1 MNAND
6 WLDLA
11 HAACEHAG
19 IEPGSIETV
28 VTWDERYCANA
39 VYRLSGQR
47 YLKLF
52 GPSAEN
58 QFHIERTVLRTLA
71 GQRAIP
77 APRIVAEG
85 ERTGAPS
92 YLVVTAIPGRTAEDD
107 WEQLTRAEQLAVARD
122 LGTMTA
128 AIQRLPQAKLATV
141 EQRFGG
147 KQQVVDHYLPLWL
160 KRVGATE
167 SLAPVERRDLMCF
180 LQEEAQ
186 DHLDGEPV
194 LSHFDLSHNHIYL
207 LREEGLLSVSGIID
221 WGEAVLGPAEWDV
234 SFLWF
239 WTFSGDREAMRACLS
254 TMYADSRPPDRFARR
269 CLAAFFFTHGMGLVW
284 PSFLKGEDGAG
295 PIVRRLTAFLFPP
308 ALFGSP
314 D

>member
-11 HAACEHAG
+11 YAACNHAA
-19 IEPGSIETV
+19 IEPGTIETV

-39 VYRLSGQR
+39 VYRLGGQR

-58 QFHIERTVLRTLA
+58 QFHIERAVLRTLA
-71 GQRAIP
+71 GQPAIP
-77 APRIVAEG
+77 APRIVAAG
-85 ERTGAPS
+85 EHADGPS
-92 YLVVTAIPGRTAEDD
+92 YLVMTAIPGRTAEDD
-107 WEQLTRAEQLAVARD
+107 WEHLTRAEQLAVARD

-128 AIQRLPQAKLATV
+128 AIQRLPQANLAIV

-147 KQQVVDHYLPLWL
+147 KKSVVDHYLPLWL
-160 KRVGATE
+160 TRVEATG
-167 SLAPVERRDLMCF
+167 SLAPVERRDLLRF

-186 DHLDGEPV
+186 EHLHGGPV
-194 LSHFDLSHNHIYL
+194 LSHFDLSHNHIFL
-207 LREEGLLSVSGIID
+207 LREAGLLRVSGIID
-221 WGEAVLGPAEWDV
+221 WGEAVLGPPEWDV
-234 SFLWF
+234 AFLWF
-239 WTFSGDREAMRACLS
+239 WTFSGDREAMRACL
-254 TMYADSRPPDRFARR
+254 TTLYADSGPPDRFARR
-269 CLAAFFFTHGMGLVW
+269 CLAAFFYTHGMGLVW
-284 PSFLKGEDGAG
+284 PSFLKGGGGAG

-308 ALFGSP
+308 ALFGPP